1 MQLTVQEASKF
12 LDVSESTVTRWI
24 KQRGLPAQHVGGH
37 FRFNRAE
44 LLEWAAANKVKVSL
58 DLFDSGETDH
68 EAIPSLAEALEAGGV
83 FYDLEGADRERALR
97 ALVQVLPL
105 PERIDRELLF
115 QLFMAREASA
125 STAIGGGIAVPH
137 ARNPLIL
144 RVERPLVVLCY
155 LARPVDFAAL
165 DGKPVQVFFSLICPT
180 MRSHLQ
186 VLSRL
191 SFALHDA
198 QFKDAVM
205 RQASRDEIFE
215 EARRVEAVQP
225 QPASGVPSGKAMD

>member
-1 MQLTVQEASKF
+1 
-12 LDVSESTVTRWI
+12 
-24 KQRGLPAQHVGGH
+24 
-37 FRFNRAE
+37 
-44 LLEWAAANKVKVSL
+44 
-58 DLFDSGETDH
+58 
-68 EAIPSLAEALEAGGV
+68 
-83 FYDLEGADRERALR
+83 
-97 ALVQVLPL
+97 
-105 PERIDRELLF
+105 
-115 QLFMAREASA
+115 MAREASA

-144 RVERPLVVLCY
+144 RVERPLVALCY

-205 RQASRDEIFE
+205 RQASRDEILE

-225 QPASGVPSGKAMD
+225 QPAPDVPSGKAMD